1 MLLPQPDREGKP
13 QRACTPASH
22 AAIKKSEALFRTL
35 TIPNGY
41 QDCRSPGDAAR
52 PQNSDQVADVLE
64 LGTCRN
70 CGSTLARELGHF
82 EIVLHDLNLGG
93 LT

>member
-13 QRACTPASH
+13 QRACTPQSH
-22 AAIKKSEALFRTL
+22 EAISKSEALFRTL

-41 QDCRSPGDAAR
+41 QDFRSVLVDA
-52 PQNSDQVADVLE
+52 QNDNQGEDVLE
-64 LGTCRN
+64 LGACHN
-70 CGSTLARELGHF
+70 CGSTIARQLGHF
-82 EIVLHDLNLGG
+82 EIVLRDLDLGG